1 MKKYNYFLIFG
12 VLLSCTTT
20 SKMLVSDRSPSY
32 IKKLDYFEPITLIH
46 LIKEKNKSQASDSLS
61 ILTKYQ
67 VDSILSTRSRF
78 KIGKQLQAE
87 EKDYEKQNLNRE
99 LIAMTNY
106 AIQQNSVKGMD
117 ISETVKTVMEKNG
130 SDFALTVVVN
140 GFTRAEGN
148 YGKQVGKGIGVG
160 LLTLG
165 LYTPVPIRANSTVH
179 FLICDKQKNNIALY
193 RRSFVEKDPI
203 NPVVLSEQIDNV
215 LTEYFFN
222 SLSSS
227 K

>member
-1 MKKYNYFLIFG
+1 MKKHSYFLIFG

-20 SKMLVSDRSPSY
+20 SKMLVSNRSPSY

-46 LIKEKNKSQASDSLS
+46 LIQEKNKSQASDSLS
-61 ILTKYQ
+61 ILAKYQ
-67 VDSILSTRSRF
+67 VDSILSTRSRSRF
-78 KIGKQLQAE
+78 RIGKQLQGE
-87 EKDYEKQNLNRE
+87 EGDYEKYKLNQE
-99 LIAMTNY
+99 LTAMMNY

-117 ISETVKTVMEKNG
+117 IPETVKTVMEKNG

-165 LYTPVPIRANSTVH
+165 LYTPVPIKANSTVH
-179 FLICDKQKNNIALY
+179 FLICDKQQNNIALY
-193 RRSFVEKDPI
+193 RRSFVEKDPV
-203 NPVVLSEQIDNV
+203 NPVILSEQIDNV
-215 LTEYFFN
+215 LIEYFFHQD
-222 SLSSS
+222 

>member
-1 MKKYNYFLIFG
+1 MKKYSYFLIFG

-87 EKDYEKQNLNRE
+87 EKDYEKQKLNRE

-117 ISETVKTVMEKNG
+117 IPETVKTVMEKNG

-165 LYTPVPIRANSTVH
+165 LYTPVPIKANSTVH

-193 RRSFVEKDPI
+193 RRSFVEK
-203 NPVVLSEQIDNV
+203 NPVNPVILSEQIDNV
-215 LTEYFFN
+215 LTEYFFHQD
-222 SLSSS
+222 